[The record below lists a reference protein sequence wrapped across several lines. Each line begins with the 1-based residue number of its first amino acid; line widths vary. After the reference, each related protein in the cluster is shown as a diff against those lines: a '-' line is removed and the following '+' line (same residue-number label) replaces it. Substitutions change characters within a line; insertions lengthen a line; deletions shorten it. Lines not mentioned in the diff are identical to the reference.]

1 MTRLSNL
8 LSRLLKS
15 NRVLAILSLIVS
27 FVIWFNLSQVYNPV
41 STRDISNVPVTFRVS
56 SALAADGYEVIKNSE
71 ITVDVTVSGKTANIS
86 SLSANDIDI
95 VANITGQGI
104 KTWTL
109 DSSDNRNF
117 DVIAMSMNQVTVM
130 TDIFNRDGENFEV
143 TAKSN
148 NVSAPDGLVVDAA
161 KVKDEAFSQ
170 IKITGAQSVIDR
182 IAYVVAETDVNDT
195 ISETTDFDGNI
206 ALFDHE
212 GKIIDSSYVFLSFD
226 TAKITVPISMK
237 KEVPVV
243 VTFDNAPKDNPIKAT
258 PSVKTVV
265 VKGPQQIIEK
275 LKSVELEPINFA
287 DITPDAT
294 EFVQKI
300 RMPDSIESSDG
311 NVEITVKL
319 EMKGIT
325 YKNIVVTNSSFKPQ
339 NVTQGLTATMDSFTV
354 KVIGQSSALKGIT
367 ADDIVVSA
375 DLKSYSKSEH
385 SGVPVTVKLA
395 NKSSAWV
402 AGVYTADIKQS

>member
-1 MTRLSNL
+1 M
-8 LSRLLKS
+8 
-15 NRVLAILSLIVS
+15 
-27 FVIWFNLSQVYNPV
+27 
-41 STRDISNVPVTFRVS
+41 
-56 SALAADGYEVIKNSE
+56 
-71 ITVDVTVSGKTANIS
+71 
-86 SLSANDIDI
+86 
-95 VANITGQGI
+95 
-104 KTWTL
+104 
-109 DSSDNRNF
+109 
-117 DVIAMSMNQVTVM
+117 
-130 TDIFNRDGENFEV
+130 
-143 TAKSN
+143 
-148 NVSAPDGLVVDAA
+148 
-161 KVKDEAFSQ
+161 
-170 IKITGAQSVIDR
+170 
-182 IAYVVAETDVNDT
+182 AETDVNDT

-243 VTFDNAPKDNPIKAT
+243 VTFENAPKDNPIKAT

-354 KVIGQSSALKGIT
+354 KVIGPSSALKGIT

-375 DLKSYSKSEH
+375 DLKSYSKGEH